1 MRASPSPT
9 PTPGEFSVSIPNLYG
24 FFETTDDVSDFTNC
38 YQLQKEPLV
47 DTKDANNY
55 KIILDI
61 NYYQIVNAAVGVI
74 WYDNWPPK
82 LTKLKAE
89 IQVDPSAT
97 LSDTI
102 LSVNNVDLILYSL
115 NNGKLVIK
123 YNPEIADVTKFVA
136 ANTNTFPKF
145 DTTSM
150 IQQSA
155 SAPNMDLTTNV
166 NMCTC
171 SVGDINYD
179 CPGWALVPL
188 TVGITINRRTYPD
201 YAKAP
206 VYTVLVNLAFL
217 NSSTENVPIRSFTAV
232 EYETYVIPV
241 LVKKEVTTFSITLS
255 KEDGKDTITYANKAV
270 IENKPVSGFVLDA
283 CHYSMAGCDP
293 IPPVVQVVNNAACDL
308 CQTRE
313 KE

>member
-1 MRASPSPT
+1 M
-9 PTPGEFSVSIPNLYG
+9 
-24 FFETTDDVSDFTNC
+24 
-38 YQLQKEPLV
+38 
-47 DTKDANNY
+47 
-55 KIILDI
+55 
-61 NYYQIVNAAVGVI
+61 
-74 WYDNWPPK
+74 
-82 LTKLKAE
+82 
-89 IQVDPSAT
+89 
-97 LSDTI
+97 
-102 LSVNNVDLILYSL
+102 
-115 NNGKLVIK
+115 
-123 YNPEIADVTKFVA
+123 TKFVA
-136 ANTNTFPKF
+136 ANTFPTF

-188 TVGITINRRTYPD
+188 TVGITINRRNYPD
-201 YAKAP
+201 FAKAP

-217 NSSTENVPIRSFTAV
+217 NSSIQEVLIRYFSAV
-232 EYETYVIPV
+232 EYETYVYPV
-241 LVKKEVTTFSITLS
+241 LVKEETTRFLINLS

-270 IENKPVSGFVLDA
+270 VENVPVSGFVLDA

-293 IPPVVQVVNNAACDL
+293 IPPVVQVVNNEACDL